1 MQPQQSVSIIIPA
14 YNEGKRI
21 CGNLLA
27 AAKALRGLRCEFVVV
42 DDGSSDDTY
51 AQARRAAKQLR
62 NMRVVR
68 YGKNEGKGFALKYGF
83 RHATGNLIAFLD
95 ADMDLPPQQVL
106 AFIKLMQETGSDVV
120 IGSKNHPDT
129 HLDYPLHRR
138 IASRAYQ
145 LLLAM
150 LFTLPLS
157 DTQVGLKLFKREVLD
172 AVFPRMLI
180 KRFAFDIELLANAHR
195 MGFKIT
201 EAPILLT
208 KHQKFGRIKFRDV
221 CVMFLDTMAVA
232 YRMHVLRSYG

>member
-1 MQPQQSVSIIIPA
+1 MRPQQKLSVIIPA
-14 YNEGKRI
+14 YDEGKRI
-21 CGNLLA
+21 YGNLLA
-27 AAKALRGLRCEFVVV
+27 AAKALRSVRCEFIVV

-51 AQARRAAKQLR
+51 AQAQRAAKRLR

-68 YGKNEGKGFALKYGF
+68 YDENEGKGFALRYGF
-83 RHATGNLIAFLD
+83 RYATGDLVAFLD
-95 ADMDLPPQQVL
+95 ADMDLPPGQVL
-106 AFIKLMQETGSDVV
+106 AFIKVMQETGSDVV

-129 HLDYPLHRR
+129 RLDYPLHRK

-157 DTQVGLKLFKREVLD
+157 DTQVGLKLFRRRVLS
-172 AVFPRMLI
+172 AVFPKLLV

-195 MGFKIT
+195 MGFKIA
-201 EAPILLT
+201 EAPIILT
-208 KHQKFGRIKFRDV
+208 KHQRFGRIKLRDV